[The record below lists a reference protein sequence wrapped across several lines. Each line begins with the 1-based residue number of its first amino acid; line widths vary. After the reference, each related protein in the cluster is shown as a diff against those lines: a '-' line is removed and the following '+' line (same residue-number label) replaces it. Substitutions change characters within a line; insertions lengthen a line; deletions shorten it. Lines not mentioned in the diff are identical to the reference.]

1 MHRYTEIAEFPKAL
15 NNSQMWNWS
24 TRLFITDAK
33 LAFEKAEADETVDP
47 PRWTKEEIA
56 ALEKTL
62 IEHETWLNEVVEK
75 QKAVKMYDDP
85 AVESAELRRR
95 AKLLEN
101 HLQKLAKKKVPRRK
115 TTSTAK
121 ESATPAESTTTKAQ
135 EATGT
140 PAGHHDEL

>member
-1 MHRYTEIAEFPKAL
+1 
-15 NNSQMWNWS
+15 MWNWS

-33 LAFEKAEADETVDP
+33 LAFEKAEADETADP

-121 ESATPAESTTTKAQ
+121 ESATPAESATTKAQ
-135 EATGT
+135 EATNT